1 MMKKELIN
9 LKEFFKDSNEIN
21 NCLKKVED
29 EYRPNSAANYLY
41 NLILKEYIDNKYIDN
56 KYINKENGCYEEY
69 FIDLIWATLDAWN
82 MNSRSAKLAGIEVFR
97 DNLKDNTE
105 AIERL
110 KKYSIEDLSEKNDK
124 SKGIFE
130 QLKTLFNKLKLTDT
144 DTKLV
149 TFSKTMHFLLPNL
162 IVPIDRTYTE
172 KFFKLNFNNHKYE
185 EFDHFTNIE
194 SAFGLFAS
202 EVNLDDFVRKNS
214 KWCKYKTKIIDNII
228 IGYVKIVKIEQNNI
242 FEFWSKFDTVL
253 EEKNFP
259 FKMGKAKNYQRYQV
273 ELGTTQ
279 YAINIELVN
288 SDHRIRSD
296 HKIRVNVNIQKNN
309 DLYDFFF
316 EHKSE
321 IESKLGYEL
330 TWDRKDD
337 KSSSICTYIDG
348 LDYDNKSNY
357 QNLMEQI
364 ITKTREIIA
373 VFSDLI
379 QSYKNNE
386 VEPK

>member
-1 MMKKELIN
+1 MKNKELKI
-9 LKEFFKDSNEIN
+9 LKDFFKDSNEIN

-29 EYRPNSAANYLY
+29 EYRPYSAANYLY
-41 NLILKEYIDNKYIDN
+41 NLILKEHIDNKYVNIKN
-56 KYINKENGCYEEY
+56 RCYEEY

-82 MNSRSAKLAGIEVFR
+82 MNSRSAKLADINVFKT
-97 DNLKDNTE
+97 NLIDNTE
-105 AIERL
+105 AIESL

-124 SKGIFE
+124 AEKIFN
-130 QLKTLFNKLKLTDT
+130 QLKNLFENLKLTKT
-144 DTKLV
+144 KTKLV

-162 IVPIDRTYTE
+162 IVPIDRKYTE
-172 KFFKLNFNNHKYE
+172 KFFKLHFNNPKYE
-185 EFDHFTNIE
+185 EFDYFTNIE
-194 SAFGLFAS
+194 SAFGLFS
-202 EVNLDDFVRKNS
+202 REVNLDDFVNNKS
-214 KWCKYKTKIIDNII
+214 QWCKYKTKIIDNII
-228 IGYVKIVKIEQNNI
+228 IGYVKIEQNNI
-242 FEFWSKFDTVL
+242 FEFWSKFKTVL

-259 FKMGKAKNYQRYQV
+259 FKMRKAKNYQWYQV

-288 SDHRIRSD
+288 SDHR
-296 HKIRVNVNIQKNN
+296 IRVNVNIQKNN

-364 ITKTREIIA
+364 ITKTCKIRD

>member
-41 NLILKEYIDNKYIDN
+41 NLILKEHIDNKC
-56 KYINKENGCYEEY
+56 INIKNRC

-82 MNSRSAKLAGIEVFR
+82 MNSRSAKLADIEDFKK
-97 DNLKDNTE
+97 NLIDNTE
-105 AIERL
+105 ATEAIESL

-124 SKGIFE
+124 SKGIFV
-130 QLKTLFNKLKLTDT
+130 QLKTLFNMLKLTDT

-162 IVPIDRTYTE
+162 IVPIDRKYTL
-172 KFFKLNFNNHKYE
+172 KFFELNINNAKDE

-194 SAFGLFAS
+194 STFGLFAS
-202 EVNLDDFVRKNS
+202 EVNLDDFVSKNS

-228 IGYVKIVKIEQNNI
+228 IGYVKKEQNNI
-242 FEFWSKFDTVL
+242 IEFWTKFNTVL
-253 EEKNFP
+253 EVKNFP
-259 FKMGKAKNYQRYQV
+259 FKMRKAKNYQRYQV

-364 ITKTREIIA
+364 ITKTREIRA

>member
-1 MMKKELIN
+1 M
-9 LKEFFKDSNEIN
+9 
-21 NCLKKVED
+21 
-29 EYRPNSAANYLY
+29 R
-41 NLILKEYIDNKYIDN
+41 
-56 KYINKENGCYEEY
+56 
-69 FIDLIWATLDAWN
+69 
-82 MNSRSAKLAGIEVFR
+82 
-97 DNLKDNTE
+97 
-105 AIERL
+105 
-110 KKYSIEDLSEKNDK
+110 
-124 SKGIFE
+124 
-130 QLKTLFNKLKLTDT
+130 
-144 DTKLV
+144 
-149 TFSKTMHFLLPNL
+149 
-162 IVPIDRTYTE
+162 
-172 KFFKLNFNNHKYE
+172 
-185 EFDHFTNIE
+185 
-194 SAFGLFAS
+194 
-202 EVNLDDFVRKNS
+202 
-214 KWCKYKTKIIDNII
+214 
-228 IGYVKIVKIEQNNI
+228 
-242 FEFWSKFDTVL
+242 
-253 EEKNFP
+253 
-259 FKMGKAKNYQRYQV
+259 KAKNYQRYQV

-364 ITKTREIIA
+364 ITKTCKIRD

>member
-1 MMKKELIN
+1 MKNKRFEILEV
-9 LKEFFKDSNEIN
+9 LLKDSNERNIRLKVED
-21 NCLKKVED
+21 CLKKVET

-41 NLILKEYIDNKYIDN
+41 NLILKEYIDNKYI
-56 KYINKENGCYEEY
+56 NKENGCYEEY
-69 FIDLIWATLDAWN
+69 FIELLWATLDAWN
-82 MNSRSAKLAGIEVFR
+82 MNSRGAQLVDINDFKTNLNKCAIDIES
-97 DNLKDNTE
+97 
-105 AIERL
+105 L

-124 SKGIFE
+124 AEKIFN
-130 QLKTLFNKLKLTDT
+130 QLKNLFENLKLTNT
-144 DTKLV
+144 KTKLV

-162 IVPIDRTYTE
+162 IVPIDRKYTE
-172 KFFKLNFNNHKYE
+172 KFFKLHFNNPKYE

-194 SAFGLFAS
+194 SAFGLFS
-202 EVNLDDFVRKNS
+202 REVNLDDFVNNKS
-214 KWCKYKTKIIDNII
+214 QWCKYKTKIIDNII
-228 IGYVKIVKIEQNNI
+228 IGYVKIEQNNI
-242 FEFWSKFDTVL
+242 FEFWSKFNTVL

-259 FKMGKAKNYQRYQV
+259 FKMRKAKNYQWYQV

-364 ITKTREIIA
+364 ITKTCKIRD

>member
-1 MMKKELIN
+1 MKNKEIKI
-9 LKEFFKDSNEIN
+9 LKDLFKDSNEIDIY
-21 NCLKKVED
+21 LKKVEE
-29 EYRPNSAANYLY
+29 EYRPYSAANYLY
-41 NLILKEYIDNKYIDN
+41 NLILKEYEDNKVINVKKNSYEDN
-56 KYINKENGCYEEY
+56 
-69 FIDLIWATLDAWN
+69 FIELLWATLDAWN
-82 MNSRSAKLAGIEVFR
+82 MNSRGAQLVDINDFKTNLNNCANDIES
-97 DNLKDNTE
+97 
-105 AIERL
+105 L

-124 SKGIFE
+124 AEKIFN
-130 QLKTLFNKLKLTDT
+130 QLKNLFENLKLTNT
-144 DTKLV
+144 KTKLV

-162 IVPIDRTYTE
+162 IVPIDRKYTL
-172 KFFKLNFNNHKYE
+172 KFFELNININNAKYE
-185 EFDHFTNIE
+185 FSLFKNIE
-194 SAFGLFAS
+194 SAFGVFAS
-202 EVNLDDFVRKNS
+202 EVNLDDFVNNKS
-214 KWCKYKTKIIDNII
+214 QWCKYKTKIIDNII
-228 IGYVKIVKIEQNNI
+228 IGYVKIEQNNI
-242 FEFWSKFDTVL
+242 FEFWSKFNTVL

-259 FKMGKAKNYQRYQV
+259 FKMRKAKNYQRYQV

-364 ITKTREIIA
+364 ITKTREIRA